1 MITVSRIFLFLMGCC
16 WIKDA
21 VLLWKRNSQ
30 TFFQLYTAVW
40 ILFIHFSII
49 NLLGVQLGFK
59 KSTVKLDTVCN
70 FLFFTHQLICQKK
83 QKKQQNYVTFENWI
97 FVPKKW
103 NFPMIWI
110 QSHRIKKH
118 QFQYVIVTCK
128 FDIIDIFLQVRQVEY
143 KDKLDDEWE
152 MFQRA
157 IKEENHV
164 SYSNHTSLASI

>member
-1 MITVSRIFLFLMGCC
+1 MLLNQRCCITLKEEFTNFFPIIYSSMNFIY
-16 WIKDA
+16 
-21 VLLWKRNSQ
+21 
-30 TFFQLYTAVW
+30 TFFFNKFAWGPV
-40 ILFIHFSII
+40 S
-49 NLLGVQLGFK
+49 FK

-70 FLFFTHQLICQKK
+70 FLFFTHQLICKK
-83 QKKQQNYVTFENWI
+83 KTNKKQQNYVTFKNWI